1 MYPQSKTSIIAGQP
15 MITAIAGRRRG
26 MLMMIPEPL
35 QSGAKGRPLLD
46 PTLQVGRL
54 WNRVE
59 RPLRKVAH
67 PSAQLNFAD
76 LDQWGVIASCA
87 GSVKS

>member
-1 MYPQSKTSIIAGQP
+1 
-15 MITAIAGRRRG
+15 
-26 MLMMIPEPL
+26 MLMTIPELL

-59 RPLRKVAH
+59 RPLLKVAH
-67 PSAQLNFAD
+67 PSVQLNFED
-76 LDQWGVIASCA
+76 SDQWGVIANCA